1 MRKTLPAGFLALV
14 LFLSAPPLL
23 FNGRDSLAA
32 RQFETARNCFQTQQY
47 FPAERWAL
55 LAAANAPAAATPWLL
70 IGHCFYL
77 QDQDNAAFFYYSKA
91 MAMDP
96 QIGGHLPPFL
106 TQLRQGAAPRVV
118 LNLKGAPLR
127 QLQKKIGQMI
137 MVSVPGIQLN
147 RQKQALLK
155 AGWIGGVILF
165 SQNIQTKKQLKQY
178 IAQLQNNAP
187 TPLFVAL
194 DQEGGAVR
202 RLKEAQ
208 GFQRLPS
215 LAALGQTGN
224 PDLAYRFGLLSGRQ
238 LREVGANLN
247 LAPVVDL
254 DHGVGDSI
262 IAKYRRSLGS
272 DPERVANLAR
282 QIVRGMR
289 DENIIATAKH
299 FPSETESVSNP
310 HEQIAVADVPLQEL
324 EQKDMLPYRA
334 LIADHSLDAIML
346 SHVIYK
352 NVDPYFP
359 ASLSSEMIQTLLRRQ
374 LGYQGLV
381 ISDDLRMDAIK
392 QYYPLNVSVV
402 QAVNA
407 GVDVLLV
414 TDNLERRVMDAL
426 VLAVETGKV
435 PMKTIDVAYGRI
447 MATKKKYGIV
457 HTLAGI
463 VPRQGGIVHTLVGI
477 VPVKKPAVVL
487 RPVASAA
494 VNGPL
499 LLAQKP

>member
-1 MRKTLPAGFLALV
+1 
-14 LFLSAPPLL
+14 
-23 FNGRDSLAA
+23 
-32 RQFETARNCFQTQQY
+32 
-47 FPAERWAL
+47 
-55 LAAANAPAAATPWLL
+55 
-70 IGHCFYL
+70 
-77 QDQDNAAFFYYSKA
+77 
-91 MAMDP
+91 
-96 QIGGHLPPFL
+96 
-106 TQLRQGAAPRVV
+106 
-118 LNLKGAPLR
+118 
-127 QLQKKIGQMI
+127 
-137 MVSVPGIQLN
+137 
-147 RQKQALLK
+147 
-155 AGWIGGVILF
+155 
-165 SQNIQTKKQLKQY
+165 
-178 IAQLQNNAP
+178 
-187 TPLFVAL
+187 
-194 DQEGGAVR
+194 
-202 RLKEAQ
+202 
-208 GFQRLPS
+208 
-215 LAALGQTGN
+215 
-224 PDLAYRFGLLSGRQ
+224 LAYRFGLLSGRQ

-272 DPERVANLAR
+272 DPTLVANLAR

-299 FPSETESVSNP
+299 FPSETESNSNP

-447 MATKKKYGIV
+447 MATKEKYGIV
-457 HTLAGI
+457 RHK
-463 VPRQGGIVHTLVGI
+463 GGIGR
-477 VPVKKPAVVL
+477 VKKSVVVL
-487 RPVASAA
+487 RSAVPKA

>member
-1 MRKTLPAGFLALV
+1 MPQALFAVLLIFGIFISKPLSNDQGLLAK
-14 LFLSAPPLL
+14 
-23 FNGRDSLAA
+23 G
-32 RQFETARNCFQTQQY
+32 QFETAKNCFQTQLY
-47 FPAERWAL
+47 FPAQKWAQ
-55 LAAANAPAAATPWLL
+55 LAAANAPEAAAPWLL

-77 QDQDNAAFFYYSKA
+77 QDQDKAAAFYYSKA
-91 MAMDP
+91 LALNP
-96 QIGGHLPPFL
+96 KIGGFPPFL
-106 TQLRQGAAPRVV
+106 AQSSAAPAPTAV
-118 LNLKGAPLR
+118 LTGPALR
-127 QLQKKIGQMI
+127 SLQKKIGQMI
-137 MVSVPGIQLN
+137 MVSVPGTQLSG
-147 RQKQALLK
+147 QKKTMLN

-165 SQNIQTKKQLKQY
+165 SQNIQTKKQIRNY
-178 IAQLQNNAP
+178 ITQLQKNAP

-215 LAALGQTGN
+215 LEALGETKN

-254 DHGVGDSI
+254 DHGTTDSI
-262 IAKYRRSLGS
+262 ISKYRRSLGS
-272 DPERVANLAR
+272 DPQMVTTLAR
-282 QIVRGMR
+282 QIVRGMK
-289 DENIIATAKH
+289 DEDVIATAKH
-299 FPSETESVSNP
+299 FPSETVSAANP
-310 HEQIAVADVPLQEL
+310 HHQMAVADVPLQEL
-324 EQKDMLPYRA
+324 ETRDMAPYRA
-334 LIADHSLDAIML
+334 LIADHSLDAVML

-414 TDNLERRVMDAL
+414 TDNLERRVMDDL
-426 VLAVETGKV
+426 VAAVEAGKI
-435 PMKTIDVAYGRI
+435 PMKTIDDAYARI
-447 MATKKKYGIV
+447 MATKVKYGIV
-457 HTLAGI
+457 H
-463 VPRQGGIVHTLVGI
+463 
-477 VPVKKPAVVL
+477 VKKSVVVL
-487 RPVASAA
+487 RPDT
-494 VNGPL
+494 PL
-499 LLAQKP
+499 QLAQKP

>member
-1 MRKTLPAGFLALV
+1 MRMTLLAFLLACIL
-14 LFLSAPPLL
+14 LISAPPSL
-23 FNGRDSLAA
+23 FNGRDGLAT
-32 RQFETARNCFQTQQY
+32 RQFETARNCFQNQQY
-47 FPAERWAL
+47 FPAERWAR
-55 LAAANAPAAATPWLL
+55 LASTNAPDAATPWLL

-91 MAMDP
+91 LALDP
-96 QIGGHLPPFL
+96 QMGGHLPPFL
-106 TQLRQGAAPRVV
+106 DQQRQGAAPRVI
-118 LNLKGAPLR
+118 LTLTGTQLR

-137 MVSVPGIQLN
+137 MVSVPGTRLN
-147 RQKQALLK
+147 TQKQTLLK

-165 SQNIQTKKQLKQY
+165 SQNIETKKQLKQY

-215 LAALGQTGN
+215 LAALGQTKS
-224 PDLAYRFGLLSGRQ
+224 PDLAYRFGILSGRQ

-254 DHGVGDSI
+254 DHGVGDTI

-272 DPERVANLAR
+272 DPAMVANLAR

-289 DENIIATAKH
+289 AENIIATAKH
-299 FPSETESVSNP
+299 FPSETASSSNP
-310 HEQIAVADVPLQEL
+310 HRQMAVADVPLQEL
-324 EQKDMLPYRA
+324 EARDMAPYRA
-334 LIADHSLDAIML
+334 LIADHNLDAVML

-426 VLAVETGKV
+426 VLAVESGKV
-435 PMKTIDVAYGRI
+435 PMKTIDVAYARI
-447 MATKKKYGIV
+447 MATKAKYGI
-457 HTLAGI
+457 LALKKTSPKI
-463 VPRQGGIVHTLVGI
+463 QVGL
-477 VPVKKPAVVL
+477 AERL
-487 RPVASAA
+487 R
-494 VNGPL
+494 
-499 LLAQKP
+499 LARLNP

>member
-1 MRKTLPAGFLALV
+1 MLKFLYLAPAALALW
-14 LFLSAPPLL
+14 LLGPLPLS
-23 FNGRDSLAA
+23 NGQETLAQ
-32 RQFETARNCFQTQQY
+32 RQFETAKNCFQSQLY
-47 FPAERWAL
+47 FAAQRWAQ
-55 LAAANAPAAATPWLL
+55 LAASNAPRSAAPWLL

-77 QDQDNAAFFYYSKA
+77 EDQDNGAAFYYAKA
-91 MAMDP
+91 LARNPSVGQVPD
-96 QIGGHLPPFL
+96 FF
-106 TQLRQGAAPRVV
+106 TQSRPSPGPALA
-118 LNLKGAPLR
+118 LKGPALR
-127 QLQKKIGQMI
+127 QLQRKIGQMI
-137 MVSVPGIQLN
+137 MVSVPGTRLTG
-147 RQKQALLK
+147 QKKALLN

-165 SQNIQTKKQLKQY
+165 NQNIESKNQLKGY
-178 IAQLQNNAP
+178 IAQLQRNAP

-202 RLKEAQ
+202 RLKESQ

-215 LAALGQTGN
+215 LAALGATKN

-254 DHGVGDSI
+254 DHGGEGSI
-262 IAKYRRSLGS
+262 ISKYRRSLGS
-272 DPERVANLAR
+272 DPQLVANLAR

-289 DENIIATAKH
+289 DEDIIATAKH
-299 FPSETESVSNP
+299 FPSETVSAANP
-310 HEQIAVADVPLQEL
+310 HQQMAVADVPLGEL
-324 EQKDMLPYRA
+324 ESRDMEPYKA

-392 QYYPLNVSVV
+392 HYYPLNVSVV

-414 TDNLERRVMDAL
+414 TDNLERRVMDDL
-426 VLAVETGKV
+426 VAAVESGKIPV
-435 PMKTIDVAYGRI
+435 KTIDEAYGRI
-447 MATKKKYGIV
+447 MATKEKYGI
-457 HTLAGI
+457 I
-463 VPRQGGIVHTLVGI
+463 R
-477 VPVKKPAVVL
+477 KKRPAVVSAPQG
-487 RPVASAA
+487 PV
-494 VNGPL
+494 V
-499 LLAQKP
+499 LAQKP